1 MTNGQV
7 SGLGSVLK
15 KEVVG
20 MEEKKDGVGQDP
32 NGNFGENGISYVNGT
47 GKSIFF
53 HLCGGK

>member
-32 NGNFGENGISYVNGT
+32 NGNFGEKGISYVNET
-47 GKSIFF
+47 GKSIFI